1 MTDIHEKEINPNP
14 NTGDPL
20 KRFQITAGIILA
32 ILLIIIGIL
41 VVNTLNKDNENE
53 RLSNELEESLQISQ
67 ELRVEYDSAL
77 VKLDAIELE
86 NEDLKLIIS
95 ENKAMLG
102 AQKARIES
110 LIQNSR
116 DLTEARIQL
125 KALIAQKEKFLN
137 ELKKLQEENEE
148 LTTANENLNEEK
160 KKLSSNLEES
170 RTKNKEL
177 TSEKNKLADDKE
189 KLTAEKDKLSEKVNR
204 ASVIQTTAIRTNGQ
218 IDKGEGKWKDND
230 KAKKIA
236 RLLICFDI
244 EANPI
249 AENSSETFYLR
260 IINPQGETLA
270 IENMGSGVLTRKEDN
285 QKVRYTA
292 VETVDY
298 NQQESEVCMAWAPGI
313 SFQEGLYQIEVYNKG
328 FLAGKTSY
336 QLK

>member
-1 MTDIHEKEINPNP
+1 
-14 NTGDPL
+14 
-20 KRFQITAGIILA
+20 
-32 ILLIIIGIL
+32 
-41 VVNTLNKDNENE
+41 
-53 RLSNELEESLQISQ
+53 
-67 ELRVEYDSAL
+67 
-77 VKLDAIELE
+77 
-86 NEDLKLIIS
+86 
-95 ENKAMLG
+95 
-102 AQKARIES
+102 
-110 LIQNSR
+110 
-116 DLTEARIQL
+116 
-125 KALIAQKEKFLN
+125 
-137 ELKKLQEENEE
+137 
-148 LTTANENLNEEK
+148 
-160 KKLSSNLEES
+160 
-170 RTKNKEL
+170 
-177 TSEKNKLADDKE
+177 
-189 KLTAEKDKLSEKVNR
+189 LSEKVNR

-313 SFQEGLYQIEVYNKG
+313 SFQEGLYQIEVYTKG